1 MSPPA
6 HRAMLKRQLARAG
19 RVCAAHGLT
28 VLIYHRV
35 GGGTPD
41 ERDVPIAEF
50 QRHVGRLRD
59 TRVLSLDAALDELAA
74 GDDRPKVVITFD
86 DGFADVATAAL
97 PILTE
102 HGLPFTLYLTTA
114 YVGQTMHWDG
124 STATAGGPALTWDQ
138 VGALVD
144 SGLCT
149 LGNHTHTHAA
159 PDRLTT
165 DELDRCTAEVRAR
178 AGVTPMHFA
187 YPWGVPVPRMDRAVR
202 ERFRSAATGEVGR
215 SHPGVDPLHLRR
227 VPVRASDPL
236 PFFEA
241 KISGSL
247 LPEHT
252 YSVLVR
258 AAKGVGLRA

>member
-1 MSPPA
+1 MPPPA
-6 HRAMLKRQLARAG
+6 HRATIKRQLARAG
-19 RVCAAHGLT
+19 RSRAAHGMT
-28 VLIYHRV
+28 MLIYHRV

-41 ERDVPIAEF
+41 ERDVQIEEF
-50 QRHVGRLRD
+50 HRQVGLLR
-59 TRVLSLDAALDELAA
+59 TARVLPVDTALDELAA
-74 GDDRPKVVITFD
+74 GDDRPKVVLTFD
-86 DGFADVATAAL
+86 DGFADMATEAL

-102 HGLPFTLYLTTA
+102 HGLPFMLYLTTA

-165 DELDRCTAEVRAR
+165 DELDRCTAEIRAR
-178 AGVTPMHFA
+178 VGVMPMHFA
-187 YPWGVPVPRMDRAVR
+187 YTWGVAVPRMDPAVR
-202 ERFRSAATGEVGR
+202 ERFRSAATGELGR
-215 SHPGVDPLHLRR
+215 NHPGMDPLHLCR
-227 VPVRASDPL
+227 VPVRGSDPL

-241 KISGSL
+241 KIFGSL

-258 AAKGVGLRA
+258 AAKAVGVRA